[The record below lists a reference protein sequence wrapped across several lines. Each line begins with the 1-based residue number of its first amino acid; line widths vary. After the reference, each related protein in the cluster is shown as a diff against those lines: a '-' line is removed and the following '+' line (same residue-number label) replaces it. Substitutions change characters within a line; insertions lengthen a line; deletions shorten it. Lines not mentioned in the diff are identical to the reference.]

1 MAGKVAGKKSNAK
14 TRKSGGG
21 VKKKADPVSGS
32 VRAGT
37 LFPVGRLNRYL
48 KQGRYSERV
57 GASAGAFLAAVLEY
71 ITAEI
76 LELAGDL
83 SKDAKMKTIK
93 PSHINLGIRSDE
105 ELCKMIS
112 NTVVSEGGQLSNI
125 NTDLFP
131 EKKKKKADN
140 E

>member
-1 MAGKVAGKKSNAK
+1 MAGKKSKAK
-14 TRKSGGG
+14 TRKSGQAN
-21 VKKKADPVSGS
+21 KKKADPISGS
-32 VRAGT
+32 ERAGT

-57 GASAGAFLAAVLEY
+57 GASAGAFMAAVLEY

-83 SKDAKMKTIK
+83 SKDANMKTIK

-105 ELCKMIS
+105 ELSKMIA
-112 NTVVSEGGQLSNI
+112 NTVIFEGGQLMNI
-125 NTDLFP
+125 NTELFP
-131 EKKKKKADN
+131 EKKKKKS
-140 E
+140 EE